1 MLKEFIQLIYPDF
14 CSGCNQHLLFSERA
28 VCSSCLME
36 VKSSFASNSN
46 TFFGRY
52 SVNRE
57 IYAFKFFKNKLLQKM
72 IYEMKYNGN
81 KETAFVLGIEL
92 EFLVQNVCKTKNQ
105 NFDFI
110 IPVPVSEI
118 KKRARGYNQSEYI
131 ANGISQVIKL
141 PVLKDRLKRR
151 NNLRSQVNKS
161 KFNRW
166 SNVDEQYYLSKNL
179 NGINKVLL
187 VDDVVTTGATI
198 NSCIKALQT
207 KNNIEISVA
216 ALAGNKQ

>member
-14 CSGCNQHLLFSERA
+14 CSGCNQPLLFSERA

-36 VKSSFASNSN
+36 VKSSFASDSN

-52 SVNRE
+52 SVSRE

-81 KETAFVLGIEL
+81 KDTAFVLGVEL
-92 EFLVQNVCKTKNQ
+92 GFLVQNVCKSKNQ
-105 NFDFI
+105 DFDFI

-118 KKRARGYNQSEYI
+118 KKQARGYNQSEYI
-131 ANGISQVIKL
+131 ANGISQVVKR
-141 PVLKDRLKRR
+141 PVLKNRLKRR

-161 KFNRW
+161 RYNRW
-166 SNVDEQYYLSKNL
+166 SNVDEQYYLARNF
-179 NGINKVLL
+179 NGINKILL

-198 NSCIKALQT
+198 NSCIRALKT
-207 KNNIEISVA
+207 INNLEISIA
-216 ALAGNKQ
+216 ALAGNK

>member
-14 CSGCNQHLLFSERA
+14 CSGCNQPLLFSERA

-36 VKSSFASNSN
+36 VKSSFASDSN

-72 IYEMKYNGN
+72 IYEIKYNGN
-81 KETAFVLGIEL
+81 KDTAFVLGVEL
-92 EFLVQNVCKTKNQ
+92 GFLVQNICKSKNQ
-105 NFDFI
+105 DFDFI

-118 KKRARGYNQSEYI
+118 KKQARGYNQSEYI
-131 ANGISQVIKL
+131 ANGISQVIKR
-141 PVLKDRLKRR
+141 PVLKNRIKRR

-161 KFNRW
+161 RYNRW
-166 SNVDEQYYLSKNL
+166 SNVDDQYYLARNF
-179 NGINKVLL
+179 NGINKILL

-207 KNNIEISVA
+207 INNLEISIA
-216 ALAGNKQ
+216 ALAGNK

>member
-1 MLKEFIQLIYPDF
+1 LLKEFIQLIYPDF
-14 CSGCNQHLLFSERA
+14 CSGCNQPLLFSERA

-36 VKSSFASNSN
+36 VKSSFASDSN

-81 KETAFVLGIEL
+81 KDTAFVLGIEL
-92 EFLVQNVCKTKNQ
+92 GFLVQNICKSKNQ
-105 NFDFI
+105 DFDFI

-118 KKRARGYNQSEYI
+118 KKYSRGYNQSKYI
-131 ANGISQVIKL
+131 ANGISQVIKR
-141 PVLKDRLKRR
+141 PVLKNRLKRR

-161 KFNRW
+161 RYNRW
-166 SNVDEQYYLSKNL
+166 SNVDEQYYLARNF
-179 NGINKVLL
+179 NGINKILL

-207 KNNIEISVA
+207 INNLEISIA
-216 ALAGNKQ
+216 ALAGNK

>member
-14 CSGCNQHLLFSERA
+14 CSGCNQPLLFSERA

-36 VKSSFASNSN
+36 VKSSFASDSN

-52 SVNRE
+52 SVSRE

-81 KETAFVLGIEL
+81 KDTAFVLGLEL
-92 EFLVQNVCKTKNQ
+92 GFLVQNVCKSKNQ
-105 NFDFI
+105 DFDFI

-118 KKRARGYNQSEYI
+118 KKQARGYNQSEYI
-131 ANGISQVIKL
+131 ANGISQVIKR
-141 PVLKDRLKRR
+141 PVLKDYLKRR

-161 KFNRW
+161 RFNRW
-166 SNVDEQYYLSKNL
+166 SNVDEQYYLARNFK
-179 NGINKVLL
+179 GTNKVLL

-198 NSCIKALQT
+198 NSCMKALQT
-207 KNNIEISVA
+207 KNNLEISVA
-216 ALAGNKQ
+216 ALAGNK

>member
-14 CSGCNQHLLFSERA
+14 CSGCNQPLLFSEKA

-36 VKSSFASNSN
+36 VKSSFASDFN

-57 IYAFKFFKNKLLQKM
+57 IYAFKFYKNKLLQKM

-81 KETAFVLGIEL
+81 KDTAFVLGIEL
-92 EFLVQNVCKTKNQ
+92 GFLVQNVCKSKNQ
-105 NFDFI
+105 DFDFI
-110 IPVPVSEI
+110 VPVPVSEI
-118 KKRARGYNQSEYI
+118 KKQARGYNQSEYI
-131 ANGISQVIKL
+131 ANGISQVIKR

-161 KFNRW
+161 RYNRW
-166 SNVDEQYYLSKNL
+166 SNVDDQYYLARNF

-198 NSCIKALQT
+198 NSCIKALQAI
-207 KNNIEISVA
+207 NNLEISIA
-216 ALAGNKQ
+216 ALAGNK

>member
-1 MLKEFIQLIYPDF
+1 MELK
-14 CSGCNQHLLFSERA
+14 
-28 VCSSCLME
+28 
-36 VKSSFASNSN
+36 SFFVSNSN

-92 EFLVQNVCKTKNQ
+92 GFLVQNVCKTKNQ

-131 ANGISQVIKL
+131 ANGISQAIKL

-166 SNVDEQYYLSKNL
+166 SNVDEQYYLSKNS

-187 VDDVVTTGATI
+187 VDDVVTTGAAI

>member
-14 CSGCNQHLLFSERA
+14 CSGCNQPLLFSERA
-28 VCSSCLME
+28 VCSSCLLE
-36 VKSSFASNSN
+36 VKSSFASDSN
-46 TFFGRY
+46 TFFGRC

-81 KETAFVLGIEL
+81 KDTAFVLGVEL
-92 EFLVQNVCKTKNQ
+92 GFLVQNVCKSKNQ
-105 NFDFI
+105 DFDFI

-118 KKRARGYNQSEYI
+118 KKQARGYNQSEYI
-131 ANGISQVIKL
+131 ANGISQVIKR
-141 PVLKDRLKRR
+141 PVLKNRLKRR

-161 KFNRW
+161 RYNRW
-166 SNVDEQYYLSKNL
+166 SNVDEQYYLARNFY
-179 NGINKVLL
+179 GINKILL

-198 NSCIKALQT
+198 NSCIRALQT
-207 KNNIEISVA
+207 INNLEISIA
-216 ALAGNKQ
+216 ALAGNK

>member
-14 CSGCNQHLLFSERA
+14 CSGCNQPLLFSERA

-36 VKSSFASNSN
+36 VKSSFASDSN

-52 SVNRE
+52 FVNRE
-57 IYAFKFFKNKLLQKM
+57 IYAFKFFNNKLLQKM

-81 KETAFVLGIEL
+81 KDTAFVLGLEL
-92 EFLVQNVCKTKNQ
+92 GFLVQNVCKSKNQ
-105 NFDFI
+105 DFDFI

-118 KKRARGYNQSEYI
+118 KKQARGYNQSEYI
-131 ANGISQVIKL
+131 ANGISQVIKR
-141 PVLKDRLKRR
+141 PVLKNRLKRR

-161 KFNRW
+161 RYNRW
-166 SNVDEQYYLSKNL
+166 SNVDEQYYLARNF
-179 NGINKVLL
+179 NGINKILL

-198 NSCIKALQT
+198 NSCIRALKT
-207 KNNIEISVA
+207 INNLEISIA
-216 ALAGNKQ
+216 ALAGNK

>member
-1 MLKEFIQLIYPDF
+1 LLKEFIQLIYPDF
-14 CSGCNQHLLFSERA
+14 CSGCNQPLLFSERA

-36 VKSSFASNSN
+36 VKSSFASDSN

-81 KETAFVLGIEL
+81 KDTAFVLGVEL
-92 EFLVQNVCKTKNQ
+92 GFLVQNVCKSKNQ
-105 NFDFI
+105 DFDFI
-110 IPVPVSEI
+110 IPVPVSEV
-118 KKRARGYNQSEYI
+118 KKQARGYNQSEYI
-131 ANGISQVIKL
+131 ANGISQVIKR
-141 PVLKDRLKRR
+141 PVLKNRLKRR

-161 KFNRW
+161 RYNRW
-166 SNVDEQYYLSKNL
+166 SNVDEQYYLARNF
-179 NGINKVLL
+179 NGINKILL

-198 NSCIKALQT
+198 NSCIRALQT
-207 KNNIEISVA
+207 INNLEISIA
-216 ALAGNKQ
+216 ALAGNK

>member
-1 MLKEFIQLIYPDF
+1 LLKEFIQLIYPDF

-36 VKSSFASNSN
+36 VKSSFISNSI

-52 SVNRE
+52 SVKRE

-92 EFLVQNVCKTKNQ
+92 GFLVQNVCKTKNQ

-118 KKRARGYNQSEYI
+118 KKQARGYNQSEYI
-131 ANGISQVIKL
+131 ANGISQVIKI
-141 PVLKDRLKRR
+141 PVLKDCLKRR

-166 SNVDEQYYLSKNL
+166 SNVDKQYYLSKNL

-207 KNNIEISVA
+207 KNNIDISVA
-216 ALAGNKQ
+216 ALAGNK

>member
-1 MLKEFIQLIYPDF
+1 LLKEFIQLIYPDF

-36 VKSSFASNSN
+36 VKSSFISNSN

-52 SVNRE
+52 SVKRE

-81 KETAFVLGIEL
+81 RETAFVLGIEL
-92 EFLVQNVCKTKNQ
+92 GFLVQNVFKNKNQ

-118 KKRARGYNQSEYI
+118 KKQERGYNQSEYI
-131 ANGISQVIKL
+131 ANGISQVIKI

-161 KFNRW
+161 KYNRW

-179 NGINKVLL
+179 KGINKVLL

-207 KNNIEISVA
+207 KNNIDISVA
-216 ALAGNKQ
+216 ALAGNK

>member
-1 MLKEFIQLIYPDF
+1 
-14 CSGCNQHLLFSERA
+14 LFSERA
-28 VCSSCLME
+28 VCSSCLLE
-36 VKSSFASNSN
+36 VKSSFASDSN

-81 KETAFVLGIEL
+81 KDTAFVLGVEL
-92 EFLVQNVCKTKNQ
+92 GFLVQNVCKSKNQ
-105 NFDFI
+105 DFDFI

-118 KKRARGYNQSEYI
+118 KKQARGYNQSEYI
-131 ANGISQVIKL
+131 ANGISQVIKR
-141 PVLKDRLKRR
+141 PVLKNRLKRR

-161 KFNRW
+161 RYNRW
-166 SNVDEQYYLSKNL
+166 SNVDEQYYLARNF
-179 NGINKVLL
+179 NGINKILL

-207 KNNIEISVA
+207 INNLEISIA
-216 ALAGNKQ
+216 ALAGNK

>member
-1 MLKEFIQLIYPDF
+1 
-14 CSGCNQHLLFSERA
+14 
-28 VCSSCLME
+28 ME
-36 VKSSFASNSN
+36 VKSSFASDSN

-81 KETAFVLGIEL
+81 KDTAFVLGIEL
-92 EFLVQNVCKTKNQ
+92 GFLVQNICKSKNQ
-105 NFDFI
+105 DFDYI

-118 KKRARGYNQSEYI
+118 KKQARGYNQSEYI
-131 ANGISQVIKL
+131 ANGISQVIKR
-141 PVLKDRLKRR
+141 PVLKDCLKRR

-161 KFNRW
+161 RYNRW
-166 SNVDEQYYLSKNL
+166 SNVDNQYYLAGNFEGLK
-179 NGINKVLL
+179 KVLL

-198 NSCIKALQT
+198 NSCIKALKT
-207 KNNIEISVA
+207 INHLEISIA
-216 ALAGNKQ
+216 ALAGNK

>member
-14 CSGCNQHLLFSERA
+14 CSGCNQPLLFSERA

-36 VKSSFASNSN
+36 VKSSFASDSN

-72 IYEMKYNGN
+72 IYEIKYNGN
-81 KETAFVLGIEL
+81 KDTAFVLGVEL
-92 EFLVQNVCKTKNQ
+92 GFLVQNICKSKNQ
-105 NFDFI
+105 DFDFI

-118 KKRARGYNQSEYI
+118 KKQARGYNQSEYI
-131 ANGISQVIKL
+131 ANGISQVIKR
-141 PVLKDRLKRR
+141 PVLKNRLKRR

-161 KFNRW
+161 RYNRW
-166 SNVDEQYYLSKNL
+166 SNVDEQYYLARNF
-179 NGINKVLL
+179 NGINKILL

-198 NSCIKALQT
+198 NSCIRALQT
-207 KNNIEISVA
+207 INNLEISIA
-216 ALAGNKQ
+216 ALAGNK

>member
-1 MLKEFIQLIYPDF
+1 
-14 CSGCNQHLLFSERA
+14 
-28 VCSSCLME
+28 
-36 VKSSFASNSN
+36 
-46 TFFGRY
+46 
-52 SVNRE
+52 
-57 IYAFKFFKNKLLQKM
+57 
-72 IYEMKYNGN
+72 
-81 KETAFVLGIEL
+81 LG
-92 EFLVQNVCKTKNQ
+92 FLVQNVCKTKNQ

-118 KKRARGYNQSEYI
+118 KKQERGYNQSEYI
-131 ANGISQVIKL
+131 ANGISQVIKI

-166 SNVDEQYYLSKNL
+166 SNVDKQYYLSKNL

-207 KNNIEISVA
+207 KNNIDISVA
-216 ALAGNKQ
+216 ALAGNK

>member
-14 CSGCNQHLLFSERA
+14 CSGCNQPLLFSERA

-36 VKSSFASNSN
+36 VKSSFASDSN

-81 KETAFVLGIEL
+81 KDTAFVLGVEL
-92 EFLVQNVCKTKNQ
+92 GFLVQNVCKSKNHD
-105 NFDFI
+105 FDFI

-118 KKRARGYNQSEYI
+118 KKQARGYNQSEYI
-131 ANGISQVIKL
+131 ANGISQVIKR
-141 PVLKDRLKRR
+141 PVLKNRIKRR

-161 KFNRW
+161 RYNRW
-166 SNVDEQYYLSKNL
+166 SNVDEQYYLARNF
-179 NGINKVLL
+179 NGINKILL

-198 NSCIKALQT
+198 NSCIRALQT
-207 KNNIEISVA
+207 INNLEISIA
-216 ALAGNKQ
+216 ALAGNK

>member
-14 CSGCNQHLLFSERA
+14 CSGCNQPLLFSERA

-36 VKSSFASNSN
+36 VKSSFASDSN

-81 KETAFVLGIEL
+81 KDTAFVLGIEL
-92 EFLVQNVCKTKNQ
+92 GFLVQNICKSKNQ
-105 NFDFI
+105 DFDFI

-118 KKRARGYNQSEYI
+118 KKHSRGYNQSEYI
-131 ANGISQVIKL
+131 ANGISQVIKR
-141 PVLKDRLKRR
+141 PVLKNRLKRR

-161 KFNRW
+161 RYNRW
-166 SNVDEQYYLSKNL
+166 SNVDEQYYLARNF
-179 NGINKVLL
+179 NGINKILL

-207 KNNIEISVA
+207 INNLEISIA
-216 ALAGNKQ
+216 ALAGNK

>member
-14 CSGCNQHLLFSERA
+14 CSGCNQPLLFSERA

-36 VKSSFASNSN
+36 VKSSFASDSN
-46 TFFGRY
+46 TFFGRF
-52 SVNRE
+52 SVKRE

-81 KETAFVLGIEL
+81 KDTAFVLGIEL
-92 EFLVQNVCKTKNQ
+92 GFLVKNVCKSRNQ
-105 NFDFI
+105 DFDFI

-118 KKRARGYNQSEYI
+118 KKQVRGYNQSEYI
-131 ANGISQVIKL
+131 ANGISQVIKR
-141 PVLKDRLKRR
+141 PVLKDYLKRR

-161 KFNRW
+161 RFNRW
-166 SNVDEQYYLSKNL
+166 SNVDEQYYLARNF
-179 NGINKVLL
+179 NGENKVLL

-198 NSCIKALQT
+198 NSCMKALQT
-207 KNNIEISVA
+207 KNNLEISIA
-216 ALAGNKQ
+216 ALAGNK

>member
-1 MLKEFIQLIYPDF
+1 MLKEFIQLIYPEF
-14 CSGCNQHLLFSERA
+14 CSGCDQPLLFSERA

-36 VKSSFASNSN
+36 VKSSFSSASN

-81 KETAFVLGIEL
+81 KDTAFVLGVEL
-92 EFLVQNVCKTKNQ
+92 GFLVKDICKSQNQ
-105 NFDFI
+105 DFDFI

-118 KKRARGYNQSEYI
+118 KKQKRGYNQCEFI
-131 ANGISQVIKL
+131 ANGISQIIKK
-141 PVLKDRLKRR
+141 PVLKDCLKRR
-151 NNLRSQVNKS
+151 NNLRSQVNNSRYK
-161 KFNRW
+161 RW
-166 SNVDEQYYLSKNL
+166 SNVENQYYLARNF
-179 NGINKVLL
+179 NNTTKVLL

-198 NSCIKALQT
+198 NSCIKALQIR
-207 KNNIEISVA
+207 NNLEITVA
-216 ALAGNKQ
+216 ALAGNKE